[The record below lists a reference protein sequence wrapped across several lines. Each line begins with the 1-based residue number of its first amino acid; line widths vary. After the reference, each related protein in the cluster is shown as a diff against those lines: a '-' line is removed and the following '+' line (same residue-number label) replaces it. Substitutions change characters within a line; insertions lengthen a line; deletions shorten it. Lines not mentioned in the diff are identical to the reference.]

1 MADNNIIF
9 GEKAPAFLTKP
20 TATTPLGSGF
30 PFCGPALSF
39 LSFLFLLTILQHTH
53 RCVFPW
59 IIKSLTH
66 ILVPSVKKK
75 KSTSIS
81 TPGK

>member
-9 GEKAPAFLTKP
+9 GEKALAFLPEP

-39 LSFLFLLTILQHTH
+39 LSFFNYLFFLNDLAAHIG
-53 RCVFPW
+53 VF
-59 IIKSLTH
+59 SLGLSDH
-66 ILVPSVKKK
+66 
-75 KSTSIS
+75 
-81 TPGK
+81 